1 MIKHY
6 KWRAVDKHVLC
17 FEAWVVKLFNATE
30 LVELLESEILIFLT
44 KLSCGRNIRAVE
56 LLEQVRYMLLLLPI
70 KLLI

>member
-30 LVELLESEILIFLT
+30 LVELLESEILFLFT
-44 KLSCGRNIRAVE
+44 KLNCGRNIRA
-56 LLEQVRYMLLLLPI
+56 
-70 KLLI
+70 